1 MKAGLPQYML
11 ASGGKTGSAAGGV
24 VKPQVTKS
32 MTSEEKFLKDQE
44 RKEKES
50 IAYHAL
56 HNPDGSKKTDFQ
68 LDQERKEK
76 ESIAYHATHNPDG
89 SKKTKAARGAFI
101 VNKPTYLPRSGTIVG
116 ESTSWTGKIPDGG
129 PEAVIG
135 GAAGGAVIPMASP
148 ASDIF
153 VKKFA
158 KEILNELMFAR
169 IGSDGAEATSSPNI
183 VDASTNTNVTN
194 NTIIR
199 TPSPSGPNLH
209 FEGRDFVHKIA

>member
-1 MKAGLPQYML
+1 MGMGASVVTALCLSVASTGTYQWAPLSL
-11 ASGGKTGSAAGGV
+11 ASAWTRWLLPTTQRDWWGR
-24 VKPQVTKS
+24 P
-32 MTSEEKFLKDQE
+32 
-44 RKEKES
+44 
-50 IAYHAL
+50 Y
-56 HNPDGSKKTDFQ
+56 
-68 LDQERKEK
+68 
-76 ESIAYHATHNPDG
+76 
-89 SKKTKAARGAFI
+89 RGPSFG
-101 VNKPTYLPRSGTIVG
+101 PRSGTVVG
-116 ESTSWTGKIPDGG
+116 ESTSWTGRIPDGG

-169 IGSDGAEATSSPNI
+169 IGSDGAGATSSPNI

-209 FEGRDFVHKIA
+209 FERGDFVHKIA